1 MSSFIGDFDAKMDI
15 KQRVVLPAAFKRS
28 LEEMGEVRL
37 VAQKDIYENCLRLVP
52 YKTWEEDM
60 AALRAKL
67 NLYNRQHMQLLRAY
81 QANTAEM
88 QLDSNGRVLI
98 PKKLTDLAHIDR
110 DVKFLGVDRYVE
122 IWSTEI
128 YDQQSDANAEV
139 LAQLAQEILA

>member
-28 LEEMGEVRL
+28 LEEMGEARL